1 VMDKNISDAVEL
13 LFKGAKMLAYHC
25 LDCKM
30 PLFKYEG
37 KILCPSCKREFE
49 ITENGVVIVKDVST
63 KKEDKREK
71 SEEQKNEKEI
81 LEKQKEKKKDIVGE
95 HIKKEKENKENE
107 DVKEIL
113 RCCIV
118 NVIKEYLKDCEDL
131 IILERIAD
139 ILNKLLIILEKLEEK
154 KF

>member
-1 VMDKNISDAVEL
+1 MDKNISDAVEL

-49 ITENGVVIVKDVST
+49 ITENGAVIVKDMST
-63 KKEDKREK
+63 KKEDKKEK
-71 SEEQKNEKEI
+71 SEEQKSEKEL
-81 LEKQKEKKKDIVGE
+81 LEKQKEKKEDTVRE
-95 HIKKEKENKENE
+95 YIKKEKENIE

>member
-1 VMDKNISDAVEL
+1 MDKNISDAVEL

-37 KILCPSCKREFE
+37 KILCPSCKKEFE
-49 ITENGVVIVKDVST
+49 ITENGVVIVKELPT
-63 KKEDKREK
+63 KKEDKEKEGRSKGQK
-71 SEEQKNEKEI
+71 SEKEMV
-81 LEKQKEKKKDIVGE
+81 EKQKEKKEDVVRK
-95 HIKKEKENKENE
+95 HIKEDIEE

-118 NVIKEYLKDCEDL
+118 KIIKEYLKDCKDL
-131 IILERIAD
+131 MVLEKIAD
-139 ILNKLLIILEKLEEK
+139 TLNKLLIILEKLEEK

>member
-1 VMDKNISDAVEL
+1 
-13 LFKGAKMLAYHC
+13 
-25 LDCKM
+25 M

-49 ITENGVVIVKDVST
+49 ITENGVVIVKEIST
-63 KKEDKREK
+63 KKENKEEEEMSKGQK
-71 SEEQKNEKEI
+71 SEKEK
-81 LEKQKEKKKDIVGE
+81 LEEQKEKKEDAIEK
-95 HIKKEKENKENE
+95 HIKENAKEDVE

-118 NVIKEYLKDCEDL
+118 SIIKEYLKDCKDL
-131 IILERIAD
+131 MVLERVAD